1 MQIIFINPP
10 FKTEYGRFSRES
22 RSPAI
27 TKSGAI
33 YYPLWLIY
41 SAAYAEKKGHRVTLI
56 DSPAKSFDVERT
68 LSEVAK
74 TAAGRVLFVLDTS
87 TPSVYSDI
95 DFGEKLKEVY
105 PDSFIILVGTHPSAL
120 PEETLGIS
128 GKIDGVARKEFDLT
142 VEELASTLEH
152 SGDLKNVRGLTWRDG
167 NEIISNADMPYLENL
182 DDVPYAAEFIKK
194 HLCEKDYFFAAATYP
209 SIQIFTGRG
218 CPFHC
223 NFCVYPQVMHGH
235 LFRKRSA
242 ENVVGEFQYIAENFP
257 DVHEVV
263 IEDDTFTADKKRVL
277 EICRLLVERK
287 INKRLRW
294 LCNARVNLDYETMK
308 SMRKAGCRLI
318 IPGFETG
325 SQTIL
330 YNIQKGTKVE
340 QFLPYVKN
348 AQKAGLLVHACFMVG
363 NMGETKATMQETLEL
378 ALKLNTDTAQFFP
391 LIPYPG
397 TKAYSWAEKNHYVVK
412 NYADYCKEDGTHN
425 TVLNL
430 PALSAEE
437 MVRFCDL
444 ARRKY
449 YLRPRYI
456 LHRLWVGMRDPADLK
471 RSLKAFSK
479 LKNYLF
485 K

>member
-74 TAAGRVLFVLDTS
+74 TAVGRVLFVLDTS

-242 ENVVGEFQYIAENFP
+242 ENVVGEFQ
-257 DVHEVV
+257 
-263 IEDDTFTADKKRVL
+263 
-277 EICRLLVERK
+277 
-287 INKRLRW
+287 
-294 LCNARVNLDYETMK
+294 
-308 SMRKAGCRLI
+308 
-318 IPGFETG
+318 
-325 SQTIL
+325 
-330 YNIQKGTKVE
+330 
-340 QFLPYVKN
+340 
-348 AQKAGLLVHACFMVG
+348 
-363 NMGETKATMQETLEL
+363 
-378 ALKLNTDTAQFFP
+378 
-391 LIPYPG
+391 
-397 TKAYSWAEKNHYVVK
+397 
-412 NYADYCKEDGTHN
+412 
-425 TVLNL
+425 
-430 PALSAEE
+430 
-437 MVRFCDL
+437 
-444 ARRKY
+444 
-449 YLRPRYI
+449 
-456 LHRLWVGMRDPADLK
+456 
-471 RSLKAFSK
+471 
-479 LKNYLF
+479 
-485 K
+485 